1 MIWCESNCTQS
12 GSDIN
17 WNQLSPLLVMNVRC
31 HSFTECQYTI
41 ELFKRGMWRKGSP
54 VTKKSNS
61 HLYYTKVGA
70 FWHLIS
76 FFKSNYEKVAYFHR
90 YLTFKNAYLHYS
102 KCDLRWARTYDPL
115 HCCETKTKN
124 YNTQARTADP
134 VNAKLTCYQYAITT
148 SS

>member
-1 MIWCESNCTQS
+1 MFTYRVCKKGLLQS
-12 GSDIN
+12 
-17 WNQLSPLLVMNVRC
+17 LC
-31 HSFTECQYTI
+31 HKICCFNIVNICW
-41 ELFKRGMWRKGSP
+41 LFKGIVHQFGIWNIFYKRSILMKQLWLEIRGIWRNWSA

-102 KCDLRWARTYDPL
+102 KCDLRWAWTFDPL
-115 HCCETKTKN
+115 DENSQNC
-124 YNTQARTADP
+124 
-134 VNAKLTCYQYAITT
+134 
-148 SS
+148 